1 MLSSLSSL
9 KKIISFVV
17 LCSFLSWMGT
27 VFVGVV
33 VAGLVAVQDAN
44 SFEDVVIHEDFVD
57 GRIFAFNYLLLFTA
71 YIVVKS
77 ISKTEQIYHKQTL
90 LCQCEVVIITDR
102 SCGRFWRKVLIF
114 HFFVVFELMTNFL
127 EIRI

>member
-1 MLSSLSSL
+1 
-9 KKIISFVV
+9 
-17 LCSFLSWMGT
+17 MGT

-44 SFEDVVIHEDFVD
+44 SFKDVVIHEDFFQD
-57 GRIFAFNYLLLFTA
+57 GIFAFIFDYLLLFTV

-77 ISKTEQIYHKQTL
+77 INKTKQIYHKQTL

-102 SCGRFWRKVLIF
+102 SCGRFWRKSRTNF
-114 HFFVVFELMTNFL
+114 PFFVVFELMTNFF
-127 EIRI
+127 